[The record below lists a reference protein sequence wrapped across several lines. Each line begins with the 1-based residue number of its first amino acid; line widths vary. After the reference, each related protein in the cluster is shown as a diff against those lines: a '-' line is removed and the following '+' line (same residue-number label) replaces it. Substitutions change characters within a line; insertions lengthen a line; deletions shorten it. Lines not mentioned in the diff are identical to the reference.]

1 MKDILENSG
10 VGLLKIQPKEF
21 SRLVADINYNFQQ
34 ILQVPSFKGVKGDS
48 VQGEKGDSVRG
59 ANWLFIDTSKF
70 FEVYNLNST
79 DQINLS
85 FLNNA
90 LEDNMN
96 LLQDTLGVTDYLI
109 EFDTIVIPNGDV
121 IQLNVKEI
129 NGNDK
134 LVFVDTGISFDSS
147 QSLTEDKVR
156 ALIEELTTTSIN
168 NNGTNRKYD
177 AIAKNFADNNGGVNN
192 SINNDSVIDIK
203 VSGAGS
209 GVPTQDFTFFGSDE
223 KYNINNICHIN
234 GSVRRYNELIQST
247 MEILTNAYCGGVDD
261 LPINVMLQNNYKNGL
276 LLGNKN
282 ENTFRNFSRIY
293 KSLNYLNIFSSNS
306 PNRDDYSSIQLGDN
320 EIITHSDRIVHEA
333 TEYVNN
339 ATSFITNLL
348 DFSDNTV
355 NIGNGENTLVN
366 IWGKSGIFLQN
377 LKGVDFLSTDSN
389 GRIYKKL
396 SLVNDIENA
405 TKSTDILSGLTVKNA
420 LAEKESEIVSNSQRI
435 HSLETV
441 DNTIYFKKK
450 RVISKDESVNL
461 SSFTDIGYYVFEK
474 RTTSLSGGVRV
485 ENELIS
491 QGYMNDIYLKVYV
504 IHDGVHRYI
513 KQEITYNKSKVLESG
528 GIYGIDTSYYRIGK
542 ATINGSITFGKWNKI
557 LTSDTKI
564 TEGNGVSITGSL
576 AENNLNIKHGS
587 IERDTF
593 NSNETYNNGVVSR
606 FETDTFGHVTKV
618 VKTDLDQRYTK
629 EQDVVSL
636 ISGKVPVGCIM
647 MWGSNI
653 APTGWAFCDGNKWI
667 TFNGVLQLPTNLY
680 IASKFPDKFIQTMN
694 MNGRFPFGAVNDI
707 NIGDTGGEREVT
719 LNINQMPSHNHSY
732 KFGVSGRGGD
742 STLPDARGYDTY
754 SNNIKTKYTENKGGN
769 TAHNNMPPY
778 IGVRFIIKTHEVIQE
793 DGQEPVLVY

>member
-34 ILQVPSFKGVKGDS
+34 ILQIPSFKGVKGDS
-48 VQGEKGDSVRG
+48 IQGEKGDSVRG
-59 ANWLFIDTSKF
+59 ANWIFIDTSKF
-70 FEVYNLNST
+70 FEIYNLNST

-96 LLQDTLGVTDYLI
+96 LLQETLGVTDYLI

-129 NGNDK
+129 SGNDK

-156 ALIEELTTTSIN
+156 ALIEELTTISTN
-168 NNGTNRKYD
+168 NDGTNRKYD

-234 GSVRRYNELIQST
+234 GSVRRYNELIQNT

-339 ATSFITNLL
+339 ATTFITNLL

-366 IWGKSGIFLQN
+366 IWGKSGVFLQN

-389 GRIYKKL
+389 GRVYKKL
-396 SLVNDIENA
+396 SLVNDVENA
-405 TKSTDILSGLTVKNA
+405 NKSTDILSGLTVKNA
-420 LAEKESEIVSNSQRI
+420 LEEKESEITRNTQRI
-435 HSLETV
+435 QNLETV
-441 DNTIYFKKK
+441 DTSVYYKK
-450 RVISKDESVNL
+450 REIIDSDASVNL
-461 SSFTDIGYYVFEK
+461 SEYTNIGYYVFEA
-474 RTTSLSGGVRV
+474 RNISLVNGVTV
-485 ENELIS
+485 ENDNLNNGYVDNIHLSVHEINDETRKFIRQEIS
-491 QGYMNDIYLKVYV
+491 YTYDLQGSGNLGNSTVYV
-504 IHDGVHRYI
+504 RFGY
-513 KQEITYNKSKVLESG
+513 
-528 GIYGIDTSYYRIGK
+528 
-542 ATINGSITFGKWNKI
+542 ATINGSYQFSKWTKT
-557 LTSDTKI
+557 LTSSIKI
-564 TEGNGVSITGSL
+564 SATDPIRTTGDLSSGDL
-576 AENNLNIKHGS
+576 RILHSFINTSQNENENPIDGKAVTS
-587 IERDTF
+587 IEMDR
-593 NSNETYNNGVVSR
+593 
-606 FETDTFGHVTKV
+606 FGHPTAIERSNFDERYVQEQGV
-618 VKTDLDQRYTK
+618 LDI
-629 EQDVVSL
+629 VAS
-636 ISGKVPVGCIM
+636 KVPVGAIM
-647 MWGSNI
+647 MWYSNTL
-653 APTGWAFCDGNKWI
+653 PKGWAFCDGKKYVTLNNILYNTDQLSSGFINTWYDKII
-667 TFNGVLQLPTNLY
+667 TTP
-680 IASKFPDKFIQTMN
+680 N
-694 MNGRFPFGAVNDI
+694 MEGRFPLGADNETV
-707 NIGDTGGEREVT
+707 IGDTGGEKEVT

-754 SNNIKTKYTENKGGN
+754 SNNINTKYTESKGGN
-769 TAHNNMPPY
+769 TAHNNMPPFL
-778 IGVRFIIKTHEVIQE
+778 GLKFIMKTHEIIG
-793 DGQEPVLVY
+793 DRLVY